1 MGTKT
6 VHETLGDWSDGF
18 GFLSC
23 PNLEFYTKPNHP
35 SNTKR
40 KQHLQ
45 TWNFQVSDP
54 SVHPSFRKLLN
65 NMFQQ
70 NKREVWDRGREI
82 RQNPEAGGRAKTRW
96 QLYRSLKVNH
106 FGLEGGDKDCEEGSR
121 EEKWSRE
128 DVCDHLKRLSFTGR
142 LGSHLLSKPPGSW
155 GKSLLKAIQNSEWDP
170 VSKISETNK

>member
-1 MGTKT
+1 MGTRT

-70 NKREVWDRGREI
+70 NKREVWDRGRET

-96 QLYRSLKVNH
+96 QRYRSLKVNH
-106 FGLEGGDKDCEEGSR
+106 FGLEGEIKTVRRGPERKNGAERMYVITYKGYPS
-121 EEKWSRE
+121 
-128 DVCDHLKRLSFTGR
+128 
-142 LGSHLLSKPPGSW
+142 LGVWVHTCYPNPQEAEARACSKPSRT
-155 GKSLLKAIQNSEWDP
+155 Q
-170 VSKISETNK
+170 SETLSQK